1 MGYFDNLSV
10 DKVSLV
16 GSPANKRPFLL
27 MKGSKKKNKKE
38 DSVVKKSIIK
48 RAVVLLRKH
57 RDDAKTFLKELQ
69 KYYKEKFQRD
79 ATEDE
84 LKLAG
89 EAAEAVLDAEADAD
103 AARKAASEVV
113 KKLSKDT
120 LKKIAAFI
128 KKHSF
133 DDVKAF
139 LKELKKEEYVEL
151 RKAMYADLSFWFS
164 EEDALAIFTSAQAAV
179 SKGILDEPSNP
190 SNANDPTQKGDD
202 IVTEA
207 EKQAL
212 EKSLADAEARAE
224 AAEKV
229 AKAAEESVQK
239 LSDKI
244 AKSDEAQD
252 IRTAKEWLRKE
263 APYAGVDV
271 DETAKELVE
280 ADKVSKSVA
289 DNLRKALK
297 KASEANRNS
306 DDFQPTGRSGRPV
319 RFQRS
324 RRSFARSDRIPAP
337 LAKVL
342 KDAESS
348 VQKGEATSQLDAIQA
363 GMNSD
368 EAREAYVIHR
378 NNHDDLTRGRGDV
391 ASRY

>member
-16 GSPANKRPFLL
+16 GSPANNRPFLL

-69 KYYKEKFQRD
+69 KYYKDKFQRD
-79 ATEDE
+79 ATEAE

-113 KKLSKDT
+113 KKLSKET

-179 SKGILDEPSNP
+179 SKGILDEPSN
-190 SNANDPTQKGDD
+190 SNDPTQKGDD

-252 IRTAKEWLRKE
+252 VRNAKEWLRKE

-280 ADKVSKSVA
+280 AEKVSKSVA

-324 RRSFARSDRIPAP
+324 RRSFARSGRIPAP
-337 LAKVL
+337 LEKVL

-391 ASRY
+391 AARY